1 MLDKLINVIY
11 CNKGSILDKVFE
23 DKITVLIS
31 IPTKSEKIIREEF
44 KMIDM
49 TLIN

>member
-1 MLDKLINVIY
+1 MLFIAIKIAYWI
-11 CNKGSILDKVFE
+11 KSSKI
-23 DKITVLIS
+23 KITVLIS
-31 IPTKSEKIIREEF
+31 IATKSEKIIREEF